1 MTSGAHARLDL
12 PDFPWDS
19 LAAAARFASEY
30 PGGAV
35 DLSVGTPVDPV
46 PEVLREAMA
55 SASASP
61 GYPATHG
68 TPELRQAAVASLARR
83 YGVPGVRA
91 EAVLPTVGS
100 KELVAWLPTLLGLGP
115 GDVIALPELAYPTY
129 EIGARLAGATAVR
142 LADTEPAAPGTR
154 LRWLNSP

>member
-55 SASASP
+55 SASALP

-91 EAVLPTVGS
+91 EAVLPTV
-100 KELVAWLPTLLGLGP
+100 
-115 GDVIALPELAYPTY
+115 
-129 EIGARLAGATAVR
+129 
-142 LADTEPAAPGTR
+142 
-154 LRWLNSP
+154 